1 LRHNY
6 LPTVAGHYLR
16 PLSQGASILTTST
29 AIGSPTH
36 HDDAIRPASEHEAGG
51 EILGGGAPYEERLR
65 QAHKLAVVSRLVAHG
80 FNNQLMVIGSYAE
93 LMLEELTAGDPQRA
107 SVERVLEASNR
118 AAALTKKLFEF
129 SPRSSGSVKLLSIH
143 DFVSG
148 LADELGRHLGPEVKL
163 SIASDRAIVWAEVDP
178 LQLRQAVL
186 IVATNSREAMPSGG
200 EFSIAVSHLDSG
212 HGSAQVALP
221 PRAYV
226 TLSLTDTG
234 SGMDKDTYCRL
245 FEPFFTTKS
254 VQGKRGMGL
263 VMVRS
268 LVKQSGGNVSVRSE
282 PGKGTTVTIYL
293 PELTSLE
300 GLPVQGNSSLP
311 NKYAARRGQTSRSW
325 TTVCPMA
332 MHWNSFRVC
341 ERSINPFP

>member
-1 LRHNY
+1 LRQKSFPPSQLAN
-6 LPTVAGHYLR
+6 LR
-16 PLSQGASILTTST
+16 PLFQGALILRTST
-29 AIGSPTH
+29 TIGSSRH
-36 HDDAIRPASEHEAGG
+36 HDDAIRPTSEPEGAV
-51 EILGGGAPYEERLR
+51 EILGSGTHYEEKLR
-65 QAHKLAVVSRLVAHG
+65 QAHKLAIVSRLVAHG

-93 LMLEELTAGDPQRA
+93 LMLDELTAGDPQRA

-129 SPRSSGSVKLLSIH
+129 SPLSSGSANLLSIN

-148 LADELGRHLGPEVKL
+148 LADELHRHLGPEVKL
-163 SIASDRAIVWAEVDP
+163 STEVDRTLVWTEIDP

-186 IVATNSREAMPSGG
+186 SVATNSREAMPSGG
-200 EFSIAVSHLDSG
+200 QFTIAVSHLDSG
-212 HGSAQVALP
+212 QGSTPVALSSGP
-221 PRAYV
+221 YV

-245 FEPFFTTKS
+245 FEPFFSTKS
-254 VQGKRGMGL
+254 AQGKRGMGL

-282 PGKGTTVTIYL
+282 LGKGTTVTIYL

-300 GLPVQGNSSLP
+300 GLPIQGKSSL
-311 NKYAARRGQTSRSW
+311 
-325 TTVCPMA
+325 
-332 MHWNSFRVC
+332 H
-341 ERSINPFP
+341 

>member
-1 LRHNY
+1 
-6 LPTVAGHYLR
+6 V
-16 PLSQGASILTTST
+16 
-29 AIGSPTH
+29 
-36 HDDAIRPASEHEAGG
+36 
-51 EILGGGAPYEERLR
+51 EILGSGTHYEEKLR

-93 LMLEELTAGDPQRA
+93 LMLDELTAGDPQRA

-129 SPRSSGSVKLLSIH
+129 SPLSSGSAKLLAIN

-148 LADELGRHLGPEVKL
+148 LADELRRHLGPEVKL
-163 SIASDRAIVWAEVDP
+163 STEVDRAIVWSEIDP

-186 IVATNSREAMPSGG
+186 SVATNSREAMPSGG
-200 EFSIAVSHLDSG
+200 QFTVAVSHLDSG
-212 HGSAQVALP
+212 QGSAPVALSSGP
-221 PRAYV
+221 YV
-226 TLSLTDTG
+226 KLSLTDTG

-245 FEPFFTTKS
+245 FEPFFSTKS
-254 VQGKRGMGL
+254 MQGKRGMGL

-282 PGKGTTVTIYL
+282 LGKGTTVTIYL

-300 GLPVQGNSSLP
+300 GLPIQEKSSL
-311 NKYAARRGQTSRSW
+311 
-325 TTVCPMA
+325 
-332 MHWNSFRVC
+332 H
-341 ERSINPFP
+341 

>member
-1 LRHNY
+1 LRHNDI
-6 LPTVAGHYLR
+6 PTLAGDYYR
-16 PLSQGASILTTST
+16 PLSQGALILTTT
-29 AIGSPTH
+29 AIGSSMH
-36 HDDAIRPASEHEAGG
+36 HDEAIRPASEREGGG
-51 EILGGGAPYEERLR
+51 EISGSGSPYEERLR

-93 LMLEELTAGDPQRA
+93 LMLDELTAGDPQRA

-129 SPRSSGSVKLLSIH
+129 SPPSSGSTKLLSIH
-143 DFVSG
+143 EFASG
-148 LADELGRHLGPEVKL
+148 LANELHRHLGPEVKL
-163 SIASDRAIVWAEVDP
+163 SIETDRAIVWAEVDP

-200 EFSIAVSHLDSG
+200 QFTIAVSHLDSD
-212 HGSAQVALP
+212 HGGAQVALP
-221 PRAYV
+221 PGPYV

-234 SGMDKDTYCRL
+234 SGMDKETYCRL

-300 GLPVQGNSSLP
+300 GLPVKGNGSL
-311 NKYAARRGQTSRSW
+311 
-325 TTVCPMA
+325 
-332 MHWNSFRVC
+332 H
-341 ERSINPFP
+341 